1 MSVQFT
7 LDIEDIERLQRALE
21 RFPGRGEEAI
31 NEVLHGEGAVEIQ
44 DAIRLLIPISG
55 AKPWN
60 GKRPPAHESNSLMA
74 VPGNLSVTIK
84 TTKPYQY
91 LYFPDDGTNTR
102 RHAGNQQFFARGA
115 EDVSSNVVGRCVAN
129 IRNKFMEGE

>member
-1 MSVQFT
+1 MSNRFE

-21 RFPGRGEEAI
+21 RFPGHGEEAI

-44 DAIRLLIPISG
+44 DAIRLLIPVS
-55 AKPWN
+55 
-60 GKRPPAHESNSLMA
+60 GKRWKGKKEAASTGNSLMA
-74 VPGNLSVTIK
+74 VPANLSVTVK

-91 LYFPDDGTNTR
+91 LYFPDDGKNTQ

-129 IRNKFMEGE
+129 IIKKFKEGE

>member
-1 MSVQFT
+1 MSAQFT

-44 DAIRLLIPISG
+44 DAIRLLIPVSG
-55 AKPWN
+55 KNWK
-60 GKRPPAHESNSLMA
+60 GKKEPAFSGNSLMA
-74 VPGNLSVTIK
+74 VPGNLSVTVK
-84 TTKPYQY
+84 TTKRYQY
-91 LYFPDDGTNTR
+91 LYFPNDGTNTR
-102 RHAGNQQFFARGA
+102 RHAGDQQFFARGA
-115 EDVSSNVVGRCVAN
+115 EDVSSNVVERCVAN

>member
-1 MSVQFT
+1 MSNQMT

-31 NEVLHGEGAVEIQ
+31 NEVLHGVGAVEIQ
-44 DAIRLLIPISG
+44 DSIRLLIPVS
-55 AKPWN
+55 
-60 GKRPPAHESNSLMA
+60 GKRWRGKKEPASTANSLMS
-74 VPGNLSVTIK
+74 VPGNLSVTVK

-91 LYFPDDGTNTR
+91 LYFPDDGTNTQ

-129 IRNKFMEGE
+129 IIKKFKEGE